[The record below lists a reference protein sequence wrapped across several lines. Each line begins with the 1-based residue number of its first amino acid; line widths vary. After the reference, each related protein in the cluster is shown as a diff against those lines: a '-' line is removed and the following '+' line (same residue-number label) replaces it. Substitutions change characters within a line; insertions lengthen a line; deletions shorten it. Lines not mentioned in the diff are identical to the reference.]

1 MNAWWLVLLL
11 QAQTPEESLET
22 RLSQRAQRGES
33 SLIQAYGEIIATARS
48 CRFPEMEIERL
59 EREMKAQEI
68 ARAAAASESFDAA
81 EYADAFQAGVSVMQ
95 EKLAAVQSQTMPEMQ
110 AEACRLA
117 RTDFDSMHEFYRTDY
132 DESPVIASTIESPAQ
147 AIGNADERSESD
159 TALYR
164 QAMVDGTQLAQASY
178 CDVLRQTG
186 TALVIALVN
195 RAERTARSAGLALDQ
210 KMYLEGVEAGFRSTT
225 ELMHLGNSQYESQS
239 HSAQEDQERKA
250 RYDEDCREI
259 QRDLEE
265 VLATDADA
273 AAPDR

>member
-11 QAQTPEESLET
+11 QAQTSGESLEA
-22 RLSQRAQRGES
+22 RLSQRAQRDEA
-33 SLIQAYGEIIATARS
+33 SLIQAYGEIVATARS

-68 ARAAAASESFDAA
+68 ARPPAASESFDAA
-81 EYADAFQAGVSVMQ
+81 EYADAFQAGVSAMR
-95 EKLAAVQSQTMPEMQ
+95 ERLAAEQPRTTPEMQ
-110 AEACRLA
+110 TEACRLA
-117 RTDFDSMHEFYRTDY
+117 RIDFDSMHELYRTDY
-132 DESPVIASTIESPAQ
+132 DESPVIASATENPAQ
-147 AIGNADERSESD
+147 AAGNADERSESD

-178 CDVLRQTG
+178 CEVLRQTG
-186 TALVIALVN
+186 NALVIALFN
-195 RAERTARSAGLALDQ
+195 RAERTARRTGVVLDQ

-225 ELMHLGNSQYESQS
+225 ELMQLGNSQYESQS

-259 QRDLEE
+259 QQDLDE
-265 VLATDADA
+265 VLTTDADA
-273 AAPDR
+273 AASDW